1 MQMLLRSIS
10 GMVFAVERE
19 EVMLYV
25 EVKDPNA
32 PVTFYINN
40 KKLDEGDFRCLSL
53 EEVLKL
59 TQV

>member
-1 MQMLLRSIS
+1 
-10 GMVFAVERE
+10 MVFAVERE

-25 EVKDPNA
+25 EVKDPSA
-32 PVTFYINN
+32 PVYFYINN